1 METYITLLRGIN
13 VGGKNKIPM
22 ADLRQTF
29 ERIGMVDVTTYINT
43 GNVIYRTDFSAEEQE
58 RLIHD
63 AIERDFGIDIR
74 VLVKS
79 KEEFR
84 RIADSV
90 PSDWTN
96 DKATKSEVMFLWE
109 DKGNVL
115 AELPIREGV
124 DIVKYVPG
132 AILWS
137 LDRTKLGRSGLKK
150 LISRKIY
157 RQMTIRNVNT
167 TRKLMEMLNRK

>member
-22 ADLRQTF
+22 GDLRQTF

-43 GNVIYRTDFSAEEQE
+43 GNIIYRTDLSAEEQE
-58 RLIHD
+58 QVIHD
-63 AIERDFGIDIR
+63 AIAGDFGLDIR
-74 VLVKS
+74 VLIKS
-79 KEEFR
+79 REEFKM
-84 RIADSV
+84 IAESI
-90 PSDWTN
+90 PADWAN
-96 DKATKSEVMFLWE
+96 NKETKSEVMFLWE
-109 DKGNVL
+109 DRGDVL
-115 AELPIREGV
+115 SDLPVREGV
-124 DIVKYVPG
+124 DTVRYVPG

-150 LISRKIY
+150 LVSRQLY

-167 TRKLMEMLNRK
+167 TRKLMEMLDRT